1 MTGPTRLPR
10 GARIG
15 PFTLLRHL
23 ARGGTSDVY
32 VATREGDPTPVALK
46 LLVGLSAADR
56 ARAEREATLAA
67 SLDHPAVARIFE
79 HGPCGSDS
87 VYLAMELLT
96 GATLAQRLNDGPL
109 AVADALALARR
120 VLDALEHAHERGL
133 IHRDVKPAN
142 LFLVDG
148 DPARAKVL
156 DFGLARAIDG
166 SRVTTPGRVLGTP
179 AYMSP
184 EQVRGDRSLDARA
197 DLWAVGAVLFESL
210 SGYTPFGLGSPLAT
224 LFQVAFSAPRRLDEL
239 APRLPPSLVGVVDRA
254 LSRDPEARFRDAR
267 AMRDALASVDAVGAR
282 SAPRAVAAHP
292 EVRLLSVVLAA
303 GVRDAR
309 LLERLVSDLDARA
322 LATADGLLAVFG
334 LTGWRGDEP
343 RRAVAFARA
352 ASLAAASLAV
362 LTTHAITAGDAVPQ
376 EVLERA
382 FLALPDEGVSLDD
395 TTASLLR
402 GVVSITLSPSGLRLL
417 DDTPAP
423 PPRVEHRSPF
433 VGRSLE
439 RAMLVDAVE
448 RAAETS
454 SASSVLVLGARG
466 MGRTRLLDAA
476 LDALRER
483 VPAAVVLRARCEPD
497 RRESPF
503 AALREALRDDARGGL
518 DQVLLTPTR
527 SSDPQA
533 AFDRARADLDALFTR
548 LAARGPV
555 LLVLDDAQWLD
566 PASRELLRSLLE
578 SATAPITLW
587 LAAETRSRVV
597 LQTIAPGATVRELA
611 PLPRA
616 DAEALVAAA
625 RGGDLDGTARVVE
638 RGAGNPMLLEALA
651 AVPADAELPVDVES
665 AVRASLDRLDEDER
679 EFVLHASVLGRV
691 AWTEAALEL
700 GVADRSASLRAKGW
714 ITPRQRSRLEGTTE
728 FEFRSALV
736 PEVARGVFPAEA
748 RAALHRR
755 AAVWLGKFSDAAP
768 EERATQWDLA
778 DAPDEAARAWVE
790 AAARA
795 NRLGATEAAST
806 YCERVLART
815 DDPSLRWAAL
825 TSRDDALQLNGDRS
839 LQRKG
844 IDALGALA
852 EVLGGESH
860 AELRW
865 RRLHHARMVG
875 DEALAAANAPPE
887 GEASRWSC
895 AAHTELALFEAD
907 RARLAAARRHADRA
921 VALADHLDD
930 PWGRARAAHAL
941 AYVLV
946 EEGADLDAGLARYAQ
961 AAAGYRRAG
970 DLRREA
976 VTQVNRGA
984 TFAALG
990 RFADALD
997 CLDLAIERARAVG
1010 NHRSVAVAMENRG
1023 AVRRMLGDLDA
1034 ADEDLADALARA
1046 DTLRHRRL
1054 SEAARVERLYL
1065 ALARPDE
1072 ALRARR
1078 DAVLP
1083 LLDEPDAA
1091 PHHDAALA
1099 SCLRAAHALGEPTAD
1114 LVTRALAR
1122 CEPSAAPLAR
1132 LELRAALFAVQAAEE
1147 DAAAFQRALDAQ
1159 LATARD
1165 EDDRGV
1171 RRRGIYRRFVVAEP
1185 LRARAEGDRGL
1196 TREAPR

>member
-1 MTGPTRLPR
+1 MSGPSRLPR
-10 GARIG
+10 GARVG
-15 PFTLLRHL
+15 PFTLVRHL

-32 VATREGDPTPVALK
+32 VATREGDPTPIALK
-46 LLVGLSAADR
+46 LLTGLSSADR

-67 SLDHPAVARIFE
+67 SLDHPAVARTLE
-79 HGPCGSDS
+79 HGSCGPDA
-87 VYLAMELLT
+87 VFLAMELLT
-96 GATLAQRLNDGPL
+96 GSTLAQRLNGGPL
-109 AVADALALARR
+109 AVADALAVARR
-120 VLDALEHAHERGL
+120 ALDALEHAHERGL

-142 LFLVDG
+142 LFLVDD
-148 DPARAKVL
+148 DPAQVKVL
-156 DFGLARAIDG
+156 DFGLARALDG

-197 DLWAVGAVLFESL
+197 DLWAVGAVLFEAL
-210 SGYTPFGLGSPLAT
+210 SGHTPFGLASPLAT

-239 APRLPPSLVGVVDRA
+239 APQLPAALVAVVDRA
-254 LSRDPEARFRDAR
+254 LSRDPEARFHDAR
-267 AMRDALASVDAVGAR
+267 AMRDALAAIGAVGAR
-282 SAPRAVAAHP
+282 SAPRALTPHP

-303 GVRDAR
+303 QVRDAR
-309 LLERLVSDLDARA
+309 LMERLVSDLDART
-322 LATADGLLAVFG
+322 LTTSDGLLAVFG
-334 LTGWRGDEP
+334 LSGWRGDEP
-343 RRAVAFARA
+343 LRAVAFARA
-352 ASLAAASLAV
+352 AALGAESVAV
-362 LTTHAITAGDAVPQ
+362 LTTHAITTGDAVPQ
-376 EVLERA
+376 EILERG
-382 FLALPDEGVSLDD
+382 FMALPAEGVSLDD

-402 GVVSITLSPSGLRLL
+402 GSVSITLSPKGLRLL
-417 DDTPAP
+417 DETPAP
-423 PPRVEHRSPF
+423 APRVEHRSPF
-433 VGRSLE
+433 VGRTLE

-448 RAAETS
+448 RAAET
-454 SASSVLVLGARG
+454 ASTTAVLVLGARG

-483 VPAAVVLRARCEPD
+483 VPAAVVLRARCEID
-497 RRESPF
+497 RRESPY
-503 AALREALRDDARGGL
+503 AALREALRDDVHPGL
-518 DQVLLTPTR
+518 DQMLLTPSR

-533 AFDRARADLDALFTR
+533 AFDRARADLDVLFTR

-555 LLVLDDAQWLD
+555 VLVLDDAQWLD
-566 PASRELLRSLLE
+566 PASREVLRSLLE
-578 SATAPITLW
+578 GASAPLTLW
-587 LAAETRSRVV
+587 LAAETLSRAV

-611 PLPRA
+611 PLHRA
-616 DAEALVAAA
+616 DAEALVAAT
-625 RGGDLDGTARVVE
+625 RGADREATTRIVE

-651 AVPADAELPVDVES
+651 AVPTDAELPVDVES
-665 AVRASLDRLDEDER
+665 AVRASLDRLDPEER
-679 EFVLHASVLGRV
+679 EFVLHASVFGRIS
-691 AWTEAALEL
+691 WTEAAVEL
-700 GVADRSASLRAKGW
+700 GVADRSASLRARGW
-714 ITPRQRSRLEGTTE
+714 ITPRARSRLAGTTE

-755 AAVWLGKFSDAAP
+755 AAAWLGRFSDAAP

-815 DDPSLRWAAL
+815 GDPTLRWQAL

-839 LQRKG
+839 LQRSG
-844 IDALGALA
+844 IDALGELA
-852 EVLGGESH
+852 TAVGGESH

-887 GEASRWSC
+887 SDASRWSC

-907 RARLAAARRHADRA
+907 RARLTAARRHADRA
-921 VALADHLDD
+921 VALAARLDD

-976 VTQVNRGA
+976 ITQVNRGA

-997 CLDLAIERARAVG
+997 CLDLAIENARAVG
-1010 NHRSVAVAMENRG
+1010 NQRSVAVAMENRG

-1034 ADEDLADALARA
+1034 ADEDLASALARA
-1046 DTLRHRRL
+1046 ETLRHRRL
-1054 SEAARVERLYL
+1054 SEATRIERLYL
-1065 ALARPDE
+1065 ALTRPDGT
-1072 ALRARR
+1072 LPARR

-1083 LLDEPDAA
+1083 MLDEPDAA
-1091 PHHDAALA
+1091 PHLDAALA
-1099 SCLRAAHALGEPTAD
+1099 SCLRAAHALAEPTGELLA
-1114 LVTRALAR
+1114 RALAH
-1122 CEPSAAPLAR
+1122 CESAASPLAQ
-1132 LELRAALFAVQAAEE
+1132 LELRAALFAVRGADE
-1147 DAAAFQRALDAQ
+1147 DAAAFLRALDAQ

-1165 EDDRGV
+1165 DEDRGV
-1171 RRRGIYRRFVVAEP
+1171 RRRGICRRFVVADA
-1185 LRARAEGDRGL
+1185 LRARAEVDRGL
-1196 TREAPR
+1196 TREASR